1 MIRRSSSIV
10 NAEYG
15 DDKKVVWGGINNRE
29 IASLWPQEIYLTITA
44 SQTDHALRGTGS
56 IERK

>member
-10 NAEYG
+10 NGEHG
-15 DDKKVVWGGINNRE
+15 DDKKAAWMINNRE

-44 SQTDHALRGTGS
+44 AQTDHALRGTGS
-56 IERK
+56 IGRK